1 MKVGIMQPYLFP
13 YIGYFQLIN
22 AVDRFV
28 VYDNIQFTKKG
39 WINRNRILIN
49 GKDQMFTV
57 PIKKGSDYLDV
68 RDRILANNYPEYIQ
82 KILRQ
87 IKNAYRKAPFFDAVF
102 KLVKICF
109 SRPIENLFEL
119 DYFSLQ
125 SVIKHLEIDTELIV
139 SSDLKINHSLKG
151 QAKVIAICDM
161 LGAQTYINAI
171 NGMELYS
178 HDTFKK
184 NGIKLNFIKANATEY
199 SQFENNFIPWLSIID
214 VMMFNSKAKIKFM
227 LQDFSFISKGY
238 N

>member
-39 WINRNRILIN
+39 WFNRNRILIN

-102 KLVKICF
+102 KLAKTCF

-119 DYFSLQ
+119 NYFSLQ
-125 SVIKHLEIDTELIV
+125 SVIKYLEIDTELIV

-151 QAKVIAICDM
+151 QARVIAICDM

-171 NGMELYS
+171 KGMELYS

>member
-1 MKVGIMQPYLFP
+1 MKLAIMQPYLFP

-39 WINRNRILIN
+39 WFNRNRILIN

-57 PIKKGSDYLDV
+57 PIKKDSDYLDV

-87 IKNAYRKAPFFDAVF
+87 IENAYRKAPFFDAVF
-102 KLVKICF
+102 KLVKTCF
-109 SRPIENLFEL
+109 SHPSENLFEL
-119 DYFSLQ
+119 AFFSLQ

-151 QAKVIAICDM
+151 QARVIAICDM

-171 NGMELYS
+171 GGVELYS

-184 NGIKLNFIKANATEY
+184 NGIKLNIIKANTTEY
-199 SQFENNFIPWLSIID
+199 SQFDNNFIPWLSIID
-214 VMMFNSKAKIKFM
+214 VMMFNSIAKIKIM
-227 LQDFSFISKGY
+227 LQDFSFISRGY